1 MKIGDVVRC
10 SLDRED
16 DYSNLGLIV
25 SITNSAP
32 EVCPP
37 VCRVLW
43 SDNRLEKDW
52 FDELEV
58 VCESKNW

>member
-1 MKIGDVVRC
+1 MKIGDIVRC

-16 DYSNLGLIV
+16 DYSKLGLIV
-25 SITNSAP
+25 DIVNSTP

-43 SDNRLEKDW
+43 SNGRLEKDW

-58 VCESKNW
+58 IGEAR